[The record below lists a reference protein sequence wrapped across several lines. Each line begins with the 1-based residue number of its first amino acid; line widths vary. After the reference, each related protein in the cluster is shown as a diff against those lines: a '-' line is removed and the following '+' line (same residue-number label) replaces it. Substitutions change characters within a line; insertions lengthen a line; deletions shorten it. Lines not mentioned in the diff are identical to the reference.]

1 LKIVHSEELI
11 AKGDFPKSA
20 DWAAESGVREIP
32 VVEHDRTDPNVARI
46 PKGTDG
52 RAIT

>member
-1 LKIVHSEELI
+1 MKIVHSEALI
-11 AKGDFPKSA
+11 AKGVFPKTTE
-20 DWAAESGVREIP
+20 WAAESGVLEIL